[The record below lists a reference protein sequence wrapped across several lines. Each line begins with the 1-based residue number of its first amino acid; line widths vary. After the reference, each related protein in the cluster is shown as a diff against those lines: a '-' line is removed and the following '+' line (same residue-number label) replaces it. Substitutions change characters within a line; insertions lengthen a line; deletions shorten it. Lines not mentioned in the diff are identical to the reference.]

1 MPYRLIKQEGA
12 ARRGEFT
19 VSLSSADW
27 GDAGS
32 WDLMVALAEQRL
44 SGC

>member
-19 VSLSSADW
+19 TVHGTVQTLSLIHI
-27 GDAGS
+27 
-32 WDLMVALAEQRL
+32 
-44 SGC
+44 